1 MPFSTEFSTRQEAAR
16 FLSFY
21 GFGGNSSFEYTHNNT
36 KPGQWPVIYQYQPEN
51 DATLSSP
58 PMNLTKGKKYRVDW
72 HVTLCGFGRVF
83 EDRYNHFK
91 IMGGTAPNAQEMT
104 EVLADHKDFLS
115 IKAPYSCVITT
126 YFESPVDGT
135 TA

>member
-1 MPFSTEFSTRQEAAR
+1 
-16 FLSFY
+16 
-21 GFGGNSSFEYTHNNT
+21 
-36 KPGQWPVIYQYQPEN
+36 
-51 DATLSSP
+51 
-58 PMNLTKGKKYRVDW
+58 MNLTKGKKYRVDW

-126 YFESPVDGT
+126 YFESPVDGDYCVGLNVAT
-135 TA
+135 NDQERKDDWIYVTGFSISESPADDLAAEKLTCVR